1 MATLVCE
8 LAGPTY
14 SVLSTL
20 ISTAETSLKAT
31 IENYMRCMTLVANY
45 VIHWLWIHN
54 VCRKKLDGRRR
65 KTLLLYEKGGS
76 SCHMQMQL
84 CCALL
89 LWIERSSAYPTSGT
103 NVWNSP
109 MWETCKCSLILV
121 IVKNNIRVQ
130 EASVELCLV
139 ASSSVE

>member
-45 VIHWLWIHN
+45 VIH
-54 VCRKKLDGRRR
+54 
-65 KTLLLYEKGGS
+65 
-76 SCHMQMQL
+76 
-84 CCALL
+84 
-89 LWIERSSAYPTSGT
+89 
-103 NVWNSP
+103 
-109 MWETCKCSLILV
+109 
-121 IVKNNIRVQ
+121 
-130 EASVELCLV
+130 
-139 ASSSVE
+139 